1 MAGECAQWMMSAQ
14 PVRHLTPTHSRLNFR
29 LAPADT
35 SAVMP
40 WSATYSPDLDAVE
53 TRYAGRLTP
62 ADLDAAIRGTIDLGA
77 QHATHRFLADVRD
90 LEGGHSIVDLYEWI
104 EKLSRDV
111 AGRRMKEAVLVAP
124 QPAGTEFPR
133 FWETAATNRGLN
145 VRLFDDEAAARE
157 WLRG

>member
-1 MAGECAQWMMSAQ
+1 M
-14 PVRHLTPTHSRLNFR
+14 
-29 LAPADT
+29 

-40 WSATYSPDLDAVE
+40 WTATYSPDLDAVE
-53 TRYAGRLTP
+53 TTYAGHVTP
-62 ADLDAAIRGTIDLGA
+62 DELDAAIRGTIDLAA
-77 QHATHRFLADVRD
+77 QHGTHRFFADVRD
-90 LEGGHSIVDLYEWI
+90 LQGGHSIVDLYEWI
-104 EKLSRDV
+104 ERLSRD
-111 AGRRMKEAVLVAP
+111 ADGRQMKEAVLVAP